1 MAIHAL
7 HAFLPL
13 VCISSLCCQSKKSL
27 NIKPFQM
34 KKLLILTIAAGLAFT
49 SCKKDNET
57 KEKVFVGPVTKFQ
70 HGTAWTW
77 YEVDDN
83 DKPLRIAVAIDDAAM
98 NSLDTNH
105 PGGSGHHHENAISL
119 KFHPKAAGT
128 PFEHFGL
135 DWNPKGHEPEFI
147 YGKPHFD
154 FHFYMM
160 GEAER
165 LAIPPYDVDSS
176 KFLLAPAPAYL
187 PATYINPGGGVPQM
201 GVHWIDVTSPE
212 LNGAPFTQTF
222 IYGSYNNK
230 VTFYEPMITE
240 EFIKANTSFERSIPM
255 PIKFQKTGYY
265 PTKMKITKTG
275 TVTNVSL
282 EGFVLRSAS

>member
-1 MAIHAL
+1 
-7 HAFLPL
+7 
-13 VCISSLCCQSKKSL
+13 
-27 NIKPFQM
+27 
-34 KKLLILTIAAGLAFT
+34 
-49 SCKKDNET
+49 
-57 KEKVFVGPVTKFQ
+57 
-70 HGTAWTW
+70 
-77 YEVDDN
+77 
-83 DKPLRIAVAIDDAAM
+83 
-98 NSLDTNH
+98 
-105 PGGSGHHHENAISL
+105 
-119 KFHPKAAGT
+119 
-128 PFEHFGL
+128 
-135 DWNPKGHEPEFI
+135 
-147 YGKPHFD
+147 
-154 FHFYMM
+154 
-160 GEAER
+160 
-165 LAIPPYDVDSS
+165 VDSS

-240 EFIKANTSFERSIPM
+240 EFIKANSSFERSIPM